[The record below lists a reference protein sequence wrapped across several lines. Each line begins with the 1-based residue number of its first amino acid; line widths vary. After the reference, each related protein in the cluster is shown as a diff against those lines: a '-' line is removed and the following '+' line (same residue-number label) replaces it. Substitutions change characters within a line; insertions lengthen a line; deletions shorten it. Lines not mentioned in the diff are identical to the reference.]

1 MTKSSPLDRLWRSH
15 LQQSTPPSSL
25 ASAAEC
31 RATGPPPGRS
41 RIHCNNELSSIQPG
55 CTGCLPGRTGQ
66 SALAGWQPWCRCASH
81 SRPSLPWL
89 GTGRNIRGWW
99 LESSVEKGEV
109 AGILPAENTAKHVLC
124 CLLKPV
130 SNSILKLLVPD
141 KWYSCDP
148 VCTNIVAHN
157 CTISSPLH
165 VAASRRMDSSTS
177 SSHIGV
183 PFHQVDHL
191 PMVSRCQ
198 QATLTH
204 LDNGLRLEVN
214 VSIEGEQKGVFRSH
228 LYISSANHFRWL
240 TSFWASVNEGLSI
253 SWWPRK

>member
-1 MTKSSPLDRLWRSH
+1 MPKSSPLDRLWRSH

-141 KWYSCDP
+141 KWCCLWPGLHKYC
-148 VCTNIVAHN
+148 CAQLHN
-157 CTISSPLH
+157 QLTTAC
-165 VAASRRMDSSTS
+165 SRFPSDGFFHKQLPHRGSFS
-177 SSHIGV
+177 SSRPPADG
-183 PFHQVDHL
+183 FSL
-191 PMVSRCQ
+191 PASN
-198 QATLTH
+198 
-204 LDNGLRLEVN
+204 LDPP
-214 VSIEGEQKGVFRSH
+214 
-228 LYISSANHFRWL
+228 W
-240 TSFWASVNEGLSI
+240 
-253 SWWPRK
+253 